1 VSKEIPILFSGAMV
15 RAILEG
21 RKTVTRRVIK
31 SSVNQY
37 HSAGNPVKLLA
48 DWPLSKLSY
57 FSEQPPATATFHVQ
71 SDVDSYVSEHVTCPY
86 GVDKLWVRETFMDL
100 RPHQDRYGYKATD
113 LDIVTKWR
121 PSIFMPRSA
130 SRITLE
136 VVSVRPERLHDITED
151 DAKAEGVWTDSTDMR
166 MLSSATKNHVGSFAR
181 LWNEINEKRGYSWGS
196 NPWIWRVEFK
206 RV

>member
-31 SSVNQY
+31 
-37 HSAGNPVKLLA
+37 
-48 DWPLSKLSY
+48 D
-57 FSEQPPATATFHVQ
+57 QPPTPGQYKFANPPYKARFNELHGKWWIVPLDV
-71 SDVDSYVSEHVTCPY
+71 SDYDPSPYELYEYNPKYVE
-86 GVDKLWVRETFMDL
+86 GMRLWVRETFVDL

-121 PSIFMPRSA
+121 PSIFMPRWA

-166 MLSSATKNHVGSFAR
+166 MLSSSTKNHVGAFAR
-181 LWNEINEKRGYSWGS
+181 LWDEINEKRGYSWGS

-206 RV
+206 RI

>member
-1 VSKEIPILFSGAMV
+1 M
-15 RAILEG
+15 R
-21 RKTVTRRVIK
+21 
-31 SSVNQY
+31 
-37 HSAGNPVKLLA
+37 
-48 DWPLSKLSY
+48 
-57 FSEQPPATATFHVQ
+57 
-71 SDVDSYVSEHVTCPY
+71 
-86 GVDKLWVRETFMDL
+86 LWVRETFVDL

-121 PSIFMPRSA
+121 PSIFMPRWA

-166 MLSSATKNHVGSFAR
+166 MLSSSTKNHVGAFAR
-181 LWNEINEKRGYSWGS
+181 LWDEINEKRGYSWGS

-206 RV
+206 RI